1 MKKRDWRKMLSHVYG
16 RAFDAVNLLL
26 LTAITAACVFPF
38 LNIFAKAFS
47 SDAAIVAG
55 RVSVLPVDPQTD
67 AMLAVLGNR
76 PVLRSM
82 GVTVLLT
89 VLGTLVNMTVTVLTA
104 YPLSKR
110 ELVGKGIVMRFILI
124 TMLFSG
130 GMIPTFLVVKQLKL
144 LNTLWALI
152 LPGALS
158 TFNMIVMRT
167 FFMGLPMELEDAAL
181 IDGCGQGRLL
191 LKIYLPLSKAAM
203 ATLTLFYAVG
213 HWNSYFNAMLYI
225 DNPRLYTL
233 QVKLRQLLLAGQAAD
248 LYEGMVPSAAK
259 LSEESLKAA
268 TILFATVPILV
279 VYPWLQKYFVKGV
292 TVGAVKG

>member
-1 MKKRDWRKMLSHVYG
+1 MKKNAMSKV
-16 RAFDAVNLLL
+16 FDVINILL
-26 LTAITAACVFPF
+26 LTFITAVCVFPF
-38 LNIFAKAFS
+38 VNIFAKAFS

-55 RVSVLPVDPQTD
+55 RVLVFPVEPQTD
-67 AMLAVLGNR
+67 AFLAVLRNR

-82 GVTVLLT
+82 GVTIYLT
-89 VLGTLVNMTVTVLTA
+89 ILGTLVNMTVTVLTA

-110 ELVGKGIVMRFILI
+110 EFVGKGIVMRFILI

-130 GMIPTFLVVKQLKL
+130 GMIPGFLVVKHLGL
-144 LNTLWALI
+144 LNSLWALI

-167 FFMGLPMELEDAAL
+167 FFMGLPTELEDAGF
-181 IDGCGQGRLL
+181 IDGCGQGKLL
-191 LKIYLPLSKAAM
+191 VLICLPLSKAAL

-225 DNPRLYTL
+225 DNPELYTL
-233 QVKLRQLLLAGQAAD
+233 QVKLRQLLLAGQSAD

-259 LSEESLKAA
+259 LSEEALKAS

-279 VYPWLQKYFVKGV
+279 FYPWLQKYFVKGV